1 MSDPGKL
8 RHRLVLEAP
17 AEADDGA
24 GGVVRSYDV
33 IATVWAAI
41 VPVALAEQIAAEALG
56 ARLTHRIIIRTGLD
70 VTTRHRF
77 KFGNRVFRVV
87 AVRDPDETGRF
98 REISAEERAD

>member
-24 GGVVRSYDV
+24 GGVVRAYDN

-41 VPVALAEQIAAEALG
+41 MPVALSEQIAAEALG
-56 ARLTHRIIIRTGLD
+56 ARLTHRIVFRAGVD

-77 KFGNRVFRVV
+77 KLGSRVFRVV
-87 AVRDPDETGRF
+87 AIRDPDETGRF
-98 REISAEERAD
+98 HEIHAEERAD

>member
-24 GGVVRSYDV
+24 GGVVRSYNE

-41 VPVALAEQIAAEALG
+41 VPVALSEQIAAEALG
-56 ARLTHRIIIRTGLD
+56 ARLTHRIVIRAGVD

-77 KFGNRVFRVV
+77 KLGNRVFRIV
-87 AVRDPDETGRF
+87 AVRDPDESGRF
-98 REISAEERAD
+98 REIQAEERVD

>member
-24 GGVVRSYDV
+24 GGVVRTYDN

-41 VPVALAEQIAAEALG
+41 APVSLSEQIAAEALG
-56 ARLTHRIIIRTGLD
+56 ARLTHRIVIRTGFD

-77 KFGNRVFRVV
+77 KLGNRVFRVA
-87 AVRDPDETGRF
+87 AVRDPDESGRF
-98 REISAEERAD
+98 REIHAEERAD